1 MMQYLLDNG
10 VIIRYQHGFD
20 PKKSCFNNLLE
31 TFEAWTDAVDSGFGV
46 DVIYLDYSKAVDSV
60 PHLRLIGK
68 LSSYGIGDKLLLWF
82 KSFLQG
88 HSQRV
93 VLNETES
100 QWSNITSGV
109 PQGSVLGPLLFVL
122 YINDIAEFIQ
132 ECLLLT
138 KRFIQLL
145 ARSICDVIK
154 LQRDLDKMLE
164 WSRIYRLI
172 LNLEKCKLMHIG
184 KTLSSNYTM
193 ETTTTPRS
201 VLNLN
206 EFDVEK
212 DQGFELN
219 RA

>member
-1 MMQYLLDNG
+1 M
-10 VIIRYQHGFD
+10 
-20 PKKSCFNNLLE
+20 
-31 TFEAWTDAVDSGFGV
+31 
-46 DVIYLDYSKAVDSV
+46 
-60 PHLRLIGK
+60 
-68 LSSYGIGDKLLLWF
+68 GDKSL
-82 KSFLQG
+82 FLRPG
-88 HSQRV
+88 HII
-93 VLNETES
+93 LNGTES
-100 QWSNITSGV
+100 QRSDVNSGV

-193 ETTTTPRS
+193 ETTTTQGS

-206 EFDVEK
+206 EVDVEK
-212 DQGFELN
+212 DLGIGLHHH
-219 RA
+219 

>member
-1 MMQYLLDNG
+1 MQYLLDNG

-132 ECLLLT
+132 CQLRVFADDT
-138 KRFIQLL
+138 KIYSII
-145 ARSICDVIK
+145 RSICDVIN
-154 LQRDLDKMLE
+154 LQRDLDKMQE
-164 WSRIYRLI
+164 WSRINLLN
-172 LNLEKCKLMHIG
+172 LNLEKC
-184 KTLSSNYTM
+184 TLIKS
-193 ETTTTPRS
+193 
-201 VLNLN
+201 
-206 EFDVEK
+206 
-212 DQGFELN
+212 
-219 RA
+219 